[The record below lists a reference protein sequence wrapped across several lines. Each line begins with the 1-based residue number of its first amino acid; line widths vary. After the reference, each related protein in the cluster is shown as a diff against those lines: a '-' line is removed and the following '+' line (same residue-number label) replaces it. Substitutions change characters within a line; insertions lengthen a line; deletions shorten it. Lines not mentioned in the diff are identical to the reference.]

1 MPFASP
7 ELFSLRPMIV
17 FDPAPAVVKNFDG
30 VISYTPL
37 PTGFEYHVPQR
48 TWRESHDEKPLIRRG
63 MLTVNAKPLNPLIF
77 CDSARTK

>member
-48 TWRESHDEKPLIRRG
+48 T
-63 MLTVNAKPLNPLIF
+63 
-77 CDSARTK
+77 